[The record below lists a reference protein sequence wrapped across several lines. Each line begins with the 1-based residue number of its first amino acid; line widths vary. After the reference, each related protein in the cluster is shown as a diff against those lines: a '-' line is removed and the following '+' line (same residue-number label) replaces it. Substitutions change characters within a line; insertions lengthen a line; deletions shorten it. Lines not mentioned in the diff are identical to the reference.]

1 MLYSQPWAYGCFFCV
16 VADPL
21 EYCDVVTTTTHE
33 SLRGGMIFFRK
44 DPVNGVE
51 PDSATSNAVLAG
63 LAVCLKHAQSSE
75 FKPQGLPE
83 KSSLS
88 FDQLRFSAP
97 DRLISGGS
105 DNNLVLVDLRTF
117 VVRLG
122 DRVVCGNVKQGTKM
136 PLVPG
141 GTRIGMPAMA
151 IR

>member
-1 MLYSQPWAYGCFFCV
+1 MNKSDSPEMNKKKDFIVKKRDAATKKKKNTLKKKRDAAKKSEV
-16 VADPL
+16 VAKKRKL
-21 EYCDVVTTTTHE
+21 V
-33 SLRGGMIFFRK
+33 GGPRQIQPSRLGTLK

-83 KSSLS
+83 KS
-88 FDQLRFSAP
+88 
-97 DRLISGGS
+97 
-105 DNNLVLVDLRTF
+105 
-117 VVRLG
+117 